1 MERTIIVHG
10 IEEEPSNDLNEE
22 IQWLCNSLGLFSK
35 RDKEKSCFRV
45 FLELIKN
52 KKGLTSDE
60 MASNSS
66 LSRATVI
73 HHLDK
78 LIASNLVIIRKN
90 KYVIRTASME
100 DLTEDIERDIIRIFK
115 NIKEVSKK
123 IDNELE
129 VRDI

>member
-1 MERTIIVHG
+1 MEKTIIIHG
-10 IEEEPSNDLNEE
+10 IEEPSSDLNEE

-35 RDKEKSCFRV
+35 RDKEKSCFRI
-45 FLELIKN
+45 FLGLIKN

-60 MASNSS
+60 MASGSN

-73 HHLDK
+73 HHLDR
-78 LIASNLVIIRKN
+78 LIASNLVIMRKN
-90 KYVIRTASME
+90 KYVIRTASIE

-129 VRDI
+129 MREI